1 MIPKG
6 FSFSAVNAGIKSPS
20 FKGLDLGL
28 ILCSQEC
35 ILSGVFTTN
44 LVKAAPVIIGMDQ
57 VKRGTARAVIANAGN
72 ANACTGTPGF
82 EDARSIMKAASGL
95 LGFDADLV
103 VPMSTGTIGVRMPS
117 ERIISRLPD
126 LVEGLSEKPDGFSK
140 AIMTTDTFPKV
151 ASRMAG
157 EACVLGFAKG
167 AGMIAPN
174 MATTLAVVITDAK
187 INKQDLDIIINN
199 SISQSFNAITIDGD
213 MSTND
218 TLLAMS
224 SGFVPADLNEVAQA
238 ITGVI
243 RDLALL
249 IVHDG
254 EGATKFVSIS
264 VTGADTDN
272 DARAIAMAVAN
283 SSLVKTALFG
293 ADPNWGRIVAAVG
306 YAGVPVDTSA
316 ISVTIQQLKVVE
328 NTQEHPGFTEE
339 ALHKALCEKE
349 ISIEICTGKGIG
361 RFTAW
366 TTDLSYRYVEINA
379 QYRT

>member
-6 FSFSAVNAGIKSPS
+6 FTFSAVNAGIKSPS
-20 FKGLDLGL
+20 YKGLDLGL

-35 ILSGVFTTN
+35 VLSGVFTTN
-44 LVKAAPVIIGMDQ
+44 LVKAAPVIIGMEQ

-72 ANACTGTPGF
+72 ANACTGSRGF
-82 EDARSIMKAASGL
+82 EDARAIMKAASGL
-95 LGFDADLV
+95 LGFDADLI
-103 VPMSTGTIGVRMPS
+103 VPMSTGTIGVRMPA
-117 ERIISRLPD
+117 ERIVSRLQD
-126 LVEGLSEKPDGFSK
+126 LVEGLSESPDGFSR

-151 ASRMAG
+151 SSRMAG
-157 EACVLGFAKG
+157 EARVMGFAKG

-174 MATTLAVVITDAK
+174 MATTLAVVVTDAK
-187 INKQDLDIIINN
+187 ISKQDLDIIINN
-199 SISQSFNAITIDGD
+199 AISQSFNAITIDGD

-218 TLLAMS
+218 TLLAMT

-249 IVHDG
+249 IVRDG

-264 VTGADTDN
+264 VTGADNDS

-293 ADPNWGRIVAAVG
+293 EDPNWGRIVAAVG
-306 YAGVPVDTSA
+306 YAGVPVDPSA

-339 ALHKALCEKE
+339 SLHKALCEKE
-349 ISIEICTGKGIG
+349 ISIEICTGKGNG

>member
-361 RFTAW
+361 SFTAW